1 MLRQAQIQLHN
12 FCNKFKKRKQKPF
25 IIGPRLTKENVCT
38 SGILEMTA
46 KQKGCKV
53 EDLESKVDKHGNVHV
68 RIKNET
74 S

>member
-1 MLRQAQIQLHN
+1 MSKEQM
-12 FCNKFKKRKQKPF
+12 RKE
-25 IIGPRLTKENVCT
+25 IV
-38 SGILEMTA
+38 EMTA
-46 KQKGCKV
+46 NQKGCKV